1 MITIILIM
9 IVFIIIYDANND
21 NHVDNNVYH
30 FDQIVNA
37 AKNVDI
43 DYDFYWHVYIIDD
56 YKKISSFLKKIKR
69 IMMIIF
75 I

>member
-43 DYDFYWHVYIIDD
+43 DHDFYWHVYIIDD
-56 YKKISSFLKKIKR
+56 YKKISSFLKKN
-69 IMMIIF
+69 
-75 I
+75 